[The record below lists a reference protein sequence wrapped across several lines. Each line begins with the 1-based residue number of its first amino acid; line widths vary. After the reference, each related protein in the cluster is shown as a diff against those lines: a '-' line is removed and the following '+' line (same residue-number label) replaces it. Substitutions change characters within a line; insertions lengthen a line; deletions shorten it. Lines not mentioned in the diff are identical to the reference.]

1 MLTKRA
7 FTMRIV
13 LLELRGFALLVA
25 VVWCD
30 EFFDLPHRFAGVPAT
45 PVNWVESLIETVIL
59 VLFAAATCAWTWQA
73 VSRIRY
79 LEGVLR
85 ICSYCKR
92 VDAGGRWVA
101 FETYITEHSAALFS
115 HGLCPD
121 CARQH
126 YPDQFQTSGT
136 NEAQT

>member
-1 MLTKRA
+1 MKVGIRIFACYLII
-7 FTMRIV
+7 FTV
-13 LLELRGFALLVA
+13 
-25 VVWCD
+25 CSYYS
-30 EFFDLPHRFAGVPAT
+30 
-45 PVNWVESLIETVIL
+45 VNWMKDKV
-59 VLFAAATCAWTWQA
+59 
-73 VSRIRY
+73 RIRY